1 MIYKLSQP
9 STSLVDL
16 EIQDNSLAQCS
27 SVKWERLT
35 HLHTIAI
42 GDNCFTEASSLPMI
56 LSICSFP
63 SLQSVTIGNNSFRYW
78 KEFRLNELPAL
89 TTLQIGTPGQESNCF
104 VSASLVIRSW
114 HTLLVSWIDL
124 QQLKEIR
131 FADNAFRYSESM
143 IFESRLL
150 SGTVRDR
157 LSFLDNYSAW
167 QIRLSWKQLFHR
179 SYEEYCIWFPT
190 FQDLPVLHS
199 LTGQG
204 NNFENVTS
212 LQMHGRYEIGVIA

>member
-1 MIYKLSQP
+1 MRLDEKEASVWKQRSEFSKAHGLTVMVKSDRELNCLDKKTTRLIVSANSCNDIQAFTP

-16 EIQDNSLAQCS
+16 EIQDNSLTQCS
-27 SVKWERLT
+27 SVKWEELT

-114 HTLLVSWIDL
+114 HTLLVS
-124 QQLKEIR
+124 
-131 FADNAFRYSESM
+131 
-143 IFESRLL
+143 
-150 SGTVRDR
+150 
-157 LSFLDNYSAW
+157 
-167 QIRLSWKQLFHR
+167 
-179 SYEEYCIWFPT
+179 
-190 FQDLPVLHS
+190 
-199 LTGQG
+199 
-204 NNFENVTS
+204 
-212 LQMHGRYEIGVIA
+212 